1 MDGIQ
6 TETLTDAFMT
16 NPYVS
21 CSCACEPIC
30 SANVHN

>member
-1 MDGIQ
+1 MDVIQ